1 MSALIQS
8 YSAIAGRSAA
18 LTTPDELSLVLGLD
32 KRIHDEKQKLIALT
46 NPEEYITLRLAA
58 EESVKGIA
66 YQTYNSLYD
75 RYELL
80 SLPKEMCDLR
90 ARRGAAAIAQVE
102 MAAIEEQYPSI
113 SAKSIVTA
121 DSGKALRATR
131 KARVS
136 ETKQNLAFE
145 HGAAGYWQDFKQN
158 F

>member
-1 MSALIQS
+1 MIRVP
-8 YSAIAGRSAA
+8 SAIAGHSTRAKNAEDLSRS
-18 LTTPDELSLVLGLD
+18 LGLD

-46 NPEEYITLRLAA
+46 NPEQYISTRLAA

-75 RYELL
+75 RYESL

-131 KARVS
+131 KARRNVS
-136 ETKQNLAFE
+136 ETKEAVDNLLAF
-145 HGAAGYWQDFKQN
+145 
-158 F
+158 